1 MPNIFKSKEVY
12 KHLKVTSERPPGKMV
27 PVQGLYVS
35 GEFRPPYYTEG
46 QVHITDF
53 TSTPGSAVSFKNV
66 SRTDEDGCVKVLD
79 FSIDTGSIS
88 ITNYTT
94 ASANAGEDCCV
105 KVLDFWVE
113 PNLNLTYDWYKT
125 VSQSAGEDCCV
136 KVIDFTI
143 DSNNIFPL
151 TTYLKAKNNSTPEP
165 ILRLTGIVSENC
177 IAENYNP

>member
-1 MPNIFKSKEVY
+1 MIIFI
-12 KHLKVTSERPPGKMV
+12 
-27 PVQGLYVS
+27 S
-35 GEFRPPYYTEG
+35 G
-46 QVHITDF
+46 
-53 TSTPGSAVSFKNV
+53 

-113 PNLNLTYDWYKT
+113 PSLNLTYDWYKT

-151 TTYLKAKNNSTPEP
+151 TTYLKAKQNSTPEP

>member
-1 MPNIFKSKEVY
+1 MGIIFKSKEVY
-12 KHLKVTSERPPGKMV
+12 KHLDKKPNEQHKMV

-46 QVHITDF
+46 QIHITDF

-113 PNLNLTYDWYKT
+113 PSLNLTYDWYKT

-151 TTYLKAKNNSTPEP
+151 TTYLKAKQNSTPEP

>member
-12 KHLKVTSERPPGKMV
+12 KHLAVTSERPPGKMV

-35 GEFRPPYYTEG
+35 GEHRPPYYTEG
-46 QVHITDF
+46 LVHITGL

-66 SRTDEDGCVKVLD
+66 SRTDEDGCVKVID
-79 FSIDTGSIS
+79 FTIDTGSIS

-113 PNLNLTYDWYKT
+113 PSLDLTFDWYKT
-125 VSQSAGEDCCV
+125 VSQSAGEDGCV
-136 KVIDFTI
+136 KVIDFTV
-143 DSNNIFPL
+143 DVTNTFPL
-151 TTYLKAKNNSTPEP
+151 THYPKAKANSTPEP
-165 ILRLTGIVSENC
+165 ILRVTGIGSGNC
-177 IAENYNP
+177 TVENYNP